1 MRRGDRVIAVGLCN
15 DLLRTVSKTNQL
27 LDVTPRPNIKKRYIW
42 CSVNKADDMPHV
54 LVWDIETVPDLRG
67 FASANGLDD
76 KSDDE
81 VRAGGKAG
89 G

>member
-1 MRRGDRVIAVGLCN
+1 
-15 DLLRTVSKTNQL
+15 
-27 LDVTPRPNIKKRYIW
+27 
-42 CSVNKADDMPHV
+42 MPHV
-54 LVWDIETVPDLRG
+54 LVWDIKTVPDLRG

-89 G
+89 GLRKSGHTDERRLQNPSLCRATCDPEQLSGAF

>member
-1 MRRGDRVIAVGLCN
+1 M
-15 DLLRTVSKTNQL
+15 
-27 LDVTPRPNIKKRYIW
+27 
-42 CSVNKADDMPHV
+42 
-54 LVWDIETVPDLRG
+54 DIETVPDLRG

-76 KSDDE
+76 TSNDK